1 MLLKILIQFYDKNA
15 FIHSKLLTVDEK
27 ICTIGTANLDI
38 RSFEL
43 NYEINTIIYD
53 ENTTKDFNIIFNNL
67 LKDCR
72 EFDYLEYENKSLFN
86 KLIDG
91 FARLLSAIL

>member
-1 MLLKILIQFYDKNA
+1 MNLTNKNVLVFGSGISGIGAADLLA
-15 FIHSKLLTVDEK
+15 AV
-27 ICTIGTANLDI
+27 GANP
-38 RSFEL
+38 
-43 NYEINTIIYD
+43 IIYD